1 VNAAILVLA
10 GTVFDGRMQEVR
22 ELGDAQKLLK
32 PILGGVASTAFAVA
46 LLAAGQSS
54 TITGTLAGQI
64 VMEGFLE
71 WKIPPHIRRI
81 VTRLMAVLPAMLI
94 ILIYGGHDTT
104 RILTWS
110 QVALSLQLPFAIVPL
125 IIFTSSRKV
134 MRDFVNPLWM
144 TVLSVIAASLVIGLN
159 LYLVWERLGPMI
171 LVSILAVVILFAT
184 WVRFGYK
191 ERGKA

>member
-32 PILGGVASTAFAVA
+32 PILGGVASTAFAIA

-64 VMEGFLE
+64 VMEGFLD
-71 WKIPPHIRRI
+71 WKIAPHTRRI
-81 VTRLMAVLPAMLI
+81 ITRLMAVVPAMLI

-125 IIFTSSRKV
+125 IFFTSSRKV

-144 TVLSVIAASLVIGLN
+144 TILSVLAASVVIGLN
-159 LYLVWERLGPMI
+159 LYLVWERLGPVT
-171 LVSILAVVILFAT
+171 LVSILSAVALFAV